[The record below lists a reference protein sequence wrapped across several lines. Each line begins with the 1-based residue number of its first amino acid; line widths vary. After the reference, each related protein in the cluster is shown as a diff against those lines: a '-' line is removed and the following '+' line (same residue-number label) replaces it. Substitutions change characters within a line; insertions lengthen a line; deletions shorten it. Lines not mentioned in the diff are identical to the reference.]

1 MPDVL
6 IKDGTAVDGTG
17 RAGFSADIDA
27 IDHAALAIG
36 RATLLNDLPAGG
48 TRFVPSTRGSCVSLV
63 AGEAVTK
70 NDRLTRAR
78 PGRVVRGAQR
88 RTT

>member
-6 IKDGTAVDGTG
+6 SKGGTVLDGTG
-17 RAGFSADIDA
+17 RAGFSADIDV

-48 TRFVPSTRGSCVSLV
+48 TRFVQPARGSRVTLV
-63 AGEAVTK
+63 VGEVVTE
-70 NDRLTRAR
+70 NDRLTGAL
-78 PGRVVRGAQR
+78 PGRVVRGVQR